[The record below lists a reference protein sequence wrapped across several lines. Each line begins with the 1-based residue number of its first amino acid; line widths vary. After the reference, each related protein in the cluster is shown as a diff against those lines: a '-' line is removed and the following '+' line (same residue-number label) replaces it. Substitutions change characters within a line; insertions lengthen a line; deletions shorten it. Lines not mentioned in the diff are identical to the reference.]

1 MLQVSA
7 GLVPKEHASGRNRVE
22 MRQHVTSRHSA
33 LQWLVQQ
40 AETKF
45 LPFAAAVLLP
55 HALAFLAAHFI
66 MSRRSGQAV
75 EVLHEKKEAPK
86 SLSYIIERAGPM
98 WLIHM
103 LGIFSFATGAPSV
116 EYLYLNY
123 FARQSHP
130 DIDCATQM
138 AAAPCAELRRLP
150 QPRQTLEVADASVG
164 SFKAAAATETAID
177 WNQVSSS
184 SWLDVKEHHKTSL
197 PFDTDCEW
205 AMQMPPTFAAKD
217 FREAVHEARLTS
229 SRDCNL

>member
-1 MLQVSA
+1 M
-7 GLVPKEHASGRNRVE
+7 
-22 MRQHVTSRHSA
+22 TSRHSA

-116 EYLYLNY
+116 VRSLVTVLVQLVDGHVEIQYGCGWQCSAERLLV
-123 FARQSHP
+123 ARKFYSP
-130 DIDCATQM
+130 D
-138 AAAPCAELRRLP
+138 
-150 QPRQTLEVADASVG
+150 
-164 SFKAAAATETAID
+164 
-177 WNQVSSS
+177 
-184 SWLDVKEHHKTSL
+184 SW
-197 PFDTDCEW
+197 
-205 AMQMPPTFAAKD
+205 
-217 FREAVHEARLTS
+217 
-229 SRDCNL
+229 